1 MYEKCSFND
10 WCVINKSNTISV
22 CFLIFLKNSPIEK
35 KKKKKKKKTGKQFRG
50 KCVDRRE
57 AGKNPAGLRSLFSVV
72 TRFCERFGA
81 VSTHSVAE
89 SEFDRTEPNY
99 TGRSPRRRRFD
110 LKRFLFFLSLSPLP
124 FSSSFL
130 KPSPRERRI
139 FATVVRT
146 WLISSRTSYFR
157 YLLGLV
163 WVFFLFF
170 FPSVSF
176 VYRHNK
182 KMKKMSRRRLE
193 DFFVFFLIINIR
205 LLD

>member
-110 LKRFLFFLSLSPLP
+110 LKRFLFSLSL
-124 FSSSFL
+124 SSSFL
-130 KPSPRERRI
+130 FLFLETLSSREKNFRNRGANVTHLVAYLILSVSPR
-139 FATVVRT
+139 
-146 WLISSRTSYFR
+146 ISLS
-157 YLLGLV
+157 
-163 WVFFLFF
+163 FFSFF
-170 FPSVSF
+170 FSKCIVRVS
-176 VYRHNK
+176 
-182 KMKKMSRRRLE
+182 S
-193 DFFVFFLIINIR
+193 
-205 LLD
+205 